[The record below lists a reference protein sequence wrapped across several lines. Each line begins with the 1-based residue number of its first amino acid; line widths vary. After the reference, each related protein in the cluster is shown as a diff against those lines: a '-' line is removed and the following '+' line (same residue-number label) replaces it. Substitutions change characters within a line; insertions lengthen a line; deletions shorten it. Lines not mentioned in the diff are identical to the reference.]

1 MAREKGI
8 PRPGAG
14 EKRAE
19 QSRKEI
25 FFCSSKKPL
34 ILTLAQTVSLGG
46 VFIDSPPFWKRVK
59 TSKVFLSTLSFLSAE
74 RQTEIFLDL
83 LSPFHFIAYF
93 CPFPL
98 GPFDQDQIIH
108 ALAGSHK
115 KKRFEEWIRG
125 KKLEFP

>member
-8 PRPGAG
+8 PRPAA
-14 EKRAE
+14 EKNGL
-19 QSRKEI
+19 SKVGKI

-59 TSKVFLSTLSFLSAE
+59 TSKVFLSTLSFFSAE
-74 RQTEIFLDL
+74 RQSEIFLDL
-83 LSPFHFIAYF
+83 LSPSHFIAYF

-108 ALAGSHK
+108 ALAGS
-115 KKRFEEWIRG
+115 
-125 KKLEFP
+125 